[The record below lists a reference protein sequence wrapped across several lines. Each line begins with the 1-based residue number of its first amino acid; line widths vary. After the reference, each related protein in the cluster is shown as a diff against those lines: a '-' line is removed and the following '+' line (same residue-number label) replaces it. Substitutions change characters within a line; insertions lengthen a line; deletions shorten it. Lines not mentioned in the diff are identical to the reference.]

1 MSTKKKIEPADAD
14 TVIRAMREAAEA
26 LGWGA
31 SGSSVSP
38 EGEVVVSARRVPEP
52 PDEDQE

>member
-1 MSTKKKIEPADAD
+1 MPTKKKVEPADAD
-14 TVIRAMREAAEA
+14 TVIRAMRQAAEA

-38 EGEVVVSARRVPEP
+38 EGEVVVSARLVPEAT
-52 PDEDQE
+52 DEDQE

>member
-1 MSTKKKIEPADAD
+1 MPTKKKTEPADAD
-14 TVIRAMREAAEA
+14 TVIRAMREAAES

-38 EGEVVVSARRVPEP
+38 EGEVVVSARLVPKP
-52 PDEDQE
+52 ADEGQE